1 MSKLKAV
8 KKTKWDDSTYYSNGY
23 KLSGK
28 NFGNSSFWM
37 DDDFINDDPTTST
50 TKTDVV
56 KLAGYKRAIGNF
68 VRIVTGKDDIK
79 VNFSAGKQSYTDGN
93 VVVISAKLDEKEFDS
108 TVGLALH
115 EGSHIALTNF
125 NTLKRLY
132 NPRRNGPNDL
142 DYIFEK
148 HQDTITRDEFCI
160 RIKALVNIIEDRR
173 IDKFVYDSA
182 PGYQGYYQSLYDRYF
197 NAKEIDN
204 ALLNG
209 TMTEE
214 NWDCYEFHI
223 CNFANP
229 NRQLNSLKAL
239 RRVWNLINLPNISRL
254 KSTDDVFDVAVQ
266 VYCLIH
272 DEIGWVNTP
281 TVPTAAQPQ
290 AGGEEGKGSETQMAE
305 GSDSNDNGEDDN
317 LDVPTGGAQASQKP
331 SKEEAKAEKEKKALD
346 KAIAKQ
352 KQFLD
357 GDISKKSLSRK
368 EADQVN
374 AASESNMEY
383 AEVGGSIEGHGNK
396 GTINCMVVRGI
407 NRALVDS
414 GLLRDHWTN
423 PEQRK
428 TIIAKYS
435 SKDYVREG
443 INLGIMLGKRLKTR
457 DEDRSLKTT
466 RMETGRIDRRLI
478 SELGFGNDKV
488 FSQIVHNTV
497 TPSLIHISIDA
508 SGSMSGKKWESAMK
522 TAVAIAKAASMI
534 SSLDCVI
541 SLRGSFSY
549 STPLMWIV
557 YDSRKD
563 SFASAINTFYGLEC
577 SGSTPEG
584 LCYQAVMKEVI
595 ASANG
600 KEAFLINLCDGEPGF
615 GTYGGYWYSGDYAI
629 EHTRIQVEKMR
640 KSGIKILGYYISDY
654 VFDYESRSQIA
665 FKKMYG
671 KDSEF
676 IDVSSLTQLSISLNK
691 MLERK

>member
-79 VNFSAGKQSYTDGN
+79 VNFSAGKHSYTDGN
-93 VVVISAKLDEKEFDS
+93 TVVISAKLDEKEFDS

-125 NTLKRLY
+125 KTLERMYKSTEL
-132 NPRRNGPNDL
+132 N
-142 DYIFEK
+142 YIFEK
-148 HQDTITRDEFCI
+148 HQDTITQDEFCNK
-160 RIKALVNIIEDRR
+160 IKTLVNIIEDRR

-204 ALLNG
+204 ALLNS

-229 NRQLNSLKAL
+229 NRQLNSLSAL
-239 RRVWNLINLPNISRL
+239 RRIWNLINLPNISRL

-266 VYCLIH
+266 VYCTIH
-272 DEIGWVNTP
+272 EAIGWVYTP
-281 TVPTAAQPQ
+281 TVTTAAQPT
-290 AGGEEGKGSETQMAE
+290 AGKDEEGKGSETQMAE

-357 GDISKKSLSRK
+357 GDISKKNLSRK

-383 AEVGGSIEGHGNK
+383 AEVGGSIEGYGNK
-396 GTINCMVVRGI
+396 GTVNCMVVRGI

-428 TIIAKYS
+428 SVIARYS
-435 SKDYVREG
+435 FEKDYVREG

-508 SGSMSGKKWESAMK
+508 SGSMSGKKWQSSMK

-541 SLRGSFSY
+541 SLRGSFSH

-577 SGSTPEG
+577 GGSTPEG
-584 LCYQAVMKEVI
+584 LCYQAVMKEII

-615 GTYGGYWYSGDYAI
+615 GAYGGYWYGGDYAI

-654 VFDYESRSQIA
+654 VSDYESRSQIA